1 MTAIHMIVTRMTAI
15 DMTVTNT
22 IALHTI
28 AIHTIAVVIT
38 EVFFGCLGDA
48 TRVIIHAMTN
58 VTTTVTKH
66 ATRRATKSVFILAQ
80 NKNNKW

>member
-1 MTAIHMIVTRMTAI
+1 
-15 DMTVTNT
+15 
-22 IALHTI
+22 
-28 AIHTIAVVIT
+28 
-38 EVFFGCLGDA
+38 
-48 TRVIIHAMTN
+48 MTN